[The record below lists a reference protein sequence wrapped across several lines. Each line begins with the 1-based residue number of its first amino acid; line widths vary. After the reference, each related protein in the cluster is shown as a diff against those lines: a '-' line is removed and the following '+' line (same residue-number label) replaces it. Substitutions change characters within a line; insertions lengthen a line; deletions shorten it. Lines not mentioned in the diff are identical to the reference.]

1 MPRPPI
7 RDRFLQAVEDL
18 SRTIPP
24 RPSSCKVPK
33 QASLSQCLGYT
44 HRFVIAA
51 DKGKRRYR
59 FDHFQDALKAALKAP
74 DIKSRGF
81 LSDPRGAVSAD
92 IGSGPGLCSWAVLDL
107 CLKRGRPT
115 PRFLAMDQ
123 APNMI
128 RLARE
133 LWQRM
138 ETGASLWCS
147 SDPDEFVRFGCR
159 AVRDRPLIVSFGH
172 VLKQTLEDGADD
184 NPAFTGFS
192 RILVDLSR
200 SARACLVVVADA
212 HGSSEV
218 RSAHQ
223 ASWEVLQRR
232 VEARSGRLVSMG
244 KLDRSRQYG
253 LLEVASS

>member
-92 IGSGPGLCSWAVLDL
+92 IGSGPGLCSWACV
-107 CLKRGRPT
+107 
-115 PRFLAMDQ
+115 
-123 APNMI
+123 
-128 RLARE
+128 
-133 LWQRM
+133 
-138 ETGASLWCS
+138 
-147 SDPDEFVRFGCR
+147 
-159 AVRDRPLIVSFGH
+159 
-172 VLKQTLEDGADD
+172 
-184 NPAFTGFS
+184 
-192 RILVDLSR
+192 
-200 SARACLVVVADA
+200 
-212 HGSSEV
+212 
-218 RSAHQ
+218 
-223 ASWEVLQRR
+223 
-232 VEARSGRLVSMG
+232 
-244 KLDRSRQYG
+244 
-253 LLEVASS
+253 